1 MQKVIATDEEAPT
14 AVSPVR
20 PPTAEEFA
28 AMYAER
34 VHRFAVAVAP
44 AGHDPQDVA
53 QEALLRALVALDR
66 FDPRKGSMDA
76 WLWRILA
83 NTARDAGRFNG
94 RAQALVDRW
103 RLTPERPAIGDS
115 SEAVAMR
122 NLGDRELLAAVRRLP
137 PRYRLIIALRFG
149 AGLTFPEIAAATG
162 TSRMAAQLAMRR
174 ALDRLRLDPEVQ
186 KR

>member
-1 MQKVIATDEEAPT
+1 MQKVIATDGKAPP
-14 AVSPVR
+14 AVSPFG
-20 PPTAEEFA
+20 PQSAEEFA
-28 AMYAER
+28 AVYAER

-44 AGHDPQDVA
+44 AGHDPQDLA
-53 QEALLRALVALDR
+53 QEALLKALVALDR
-66 FDPRKGSMDA
+66 FDPRQGSMES
-76 WLWRILA
+76 WLWRILV

-94 RAQALVDRW
+94 RVQALLDRW
-103 RLTPERPAIGDS
+103 HLAHERPSMEDS
-115 SEAVAMR
+115 SEAVALR

-137 PRYRLIIALRFG
+137 NRYRLIIALRFG

-174 ALDRLRLDPEVQ
+174 ALDRLRQDPEVQ